1 MAFVFCLFSP
11 GMGMDT
17 GPFIP
22 ILLMQLLVTVKSL
35 KVPAWTQTEPQLVL
49 METAF
54 TKWHTA
60 PRKMATG
67 K

>member
-22 ILLMQLLVTVKSL
+22 ILLMQLLVTVESGRYGL
-35 KVPAWTQTEPQLVL
+35 DTAEAEPQLVL
-49 METAF
+49 MGPTPVA
-54 TKWHTA
+54 HS